1 MTDKQ
6 NLITMLANAD
16 AEFRVEHGNVY
27 VPYGDTDT
35 VAVFDFDKEGNLR
48 MTYSRKWGD
57 E

>member
-6 NLITMLANAD
+6 NLIAMLANAD
-16 AEFRVEHGNVY
+16 AEFRVEHGDVY

-35 VAVFDFDKEGNLR
+35 IAVFEFDKEGRLV
-48 MTYSRKWGD
+48 MTYSRRWD

>member
-6 NLITMLANAD
+6 NLIIMLANAD
-16 AEFRVEHGNVY
+16 AEFRVEHGDIY

-35 VAVFDFDKEGNLR
+35 VAIFEFDKEGRLV
-48 MTYSRKWGD
+48 MTYSRKWDG

>member
-16 AEFRVEHGNVY
+16 AEFRVEHGNIY
-27 VPYGDTDT
+27 VPYGDTNI
-35 VAVFDFDKEGNLR
+35 VAIFEFDKAGRLTL
-48 MTYSRKWGD
+48 TYSQEWD

>member
-27 VPYGDTDT
+27 IPYGDTNI
-35 VAVFDFDKEGNLR
+35 VAVFDFDKEGSLV

>member
-6 NLITMLANAD
+6 NLISMLANAD

-35 VAVFDFDKEGNLR
+35 VAVFDFDKEGNLV